1 MAELLD
7 LKLEDA
13 SLDKI
18 AELALKAIGAN
29 ASAKKNIDVKDVS
42 GNSGAKTYVCSL
54 NKVPK
59 CIVKVSSSKS
69 IMSSQPITQKRVS
82 LATEVLRHQKLA
94 PPIILKGIDFHIER
108 SAGISVMQD
117 FFHFNEDLRHPIK

>member
-1 MAELLD
+1 MSELLK
-7 LKLEDA
+7 LKLENA
-13 SLDKI
+13 SLDEI
-18 AELALKAIGAN
+18 AELALRAIGPN

-54 NKVPK
+54 HNVPK

-94 PPIILKGIDFHIER
+94 PQLY
-108 SAGISVMQD
+108 
-117 FFHFNEDLRHPIK
+117 

>member
-1 MAELLD
+1 MSEILQ

-13 SLDKI
+13 SFDEI
-18 AELALKAIGAN
+18 AELALKAIGPD

-54 NKVPK
+54 HKVPK
-59 CIVKVSSSKS
+59 CIIKVSSSKS

-94 PPIILKGIDFHIER
+94 PPVILKGLSLIHI
-108 SAGISVMQD
+108 
-117 FFHFNEDLRHPIK
+117 